1 MTDRLAAWLEELDRQ
16 PLPIPASHYAGLH
29 AALSDSRRSLR
40 EIADQLQGSPTLALS
55 ILREAN
61 RAESARD
68 NPAESLEVALSR
80 LGLARASQLL
90 KTLPS
95 IQDAEMPR
103 VLGQML
109 LISQHAMQQAS
120 GLFGARLAR
129 LWQEIHWGSLLTMAP
144 VWALANARP
153 QLLEQWQQ
161 RVLVQGE
168 PTLRVERELLGM
180 RLLPICLA
188 LAERWRLPQWVIQGY
203 RLLACDRRLLV
214 RALRIA
220 RDHQSPLLQQQ
231 QLDAQPDLARW
242 LTQPANCT
250 LLANGL
256 AIAAHQSWDG
266 PHMLRWQRLTG
277 LYLGQPLTEVQQQVH
292 MLAAQSARLHARPPL
307 WHPAVALIWPWQASR
322 WRAEAAPPPPP
333 SAEALAEW
341 RQHCAELLREPRPFS
356 NVVQLTACAR
366 DALRACG
373 LQRMLLLVAD
383 RTQVHVLAQ
392 QSAGLEPGQ
401 EKLQLE
407 IASSPLLKKL
417 FQQPALLRIGPNN
430 QDQLLPALGEPL
442 RQLFPGPHL
451 LLRSL
456 GNGSRVV
463 MLVLADL
470 GGQPFSDL
478 HAQAFAKTAQ
488 CTERAIQQFGSQRH
502 TE

>member
-1 MTDRLAAWLEELDRQ
+1 MLSVASRKTIVRILEKPVRRLADTEPDTHDR
-16 PLPIPASHYAGLH
+16 PPRRLARRARPATLPIPASHYAGLH

-322 WRAEAAPPPPP
+322 WRAEAAPRRRPRRKPWP
-333 SAEALAEW
+333 SGGSIAPSCSAS
-341 RQHCAELLREPRPFS
+341 P
-356 NVVQLTACAR
+356 AR
-366 DALRACG
+366 
-373 LQRMLLLVAD
+373 
-383 RTQVHVLAQ
+383 
-392 QSAGLEPGQ
+392 SATSC
-401 EKLQLE
+401 
-407 IASSPLLKKL
+407 SSPPV
-417 FQQPALLRIGPNN
+417 PAMRCAPAACKGCCCWWPIAHRYTCWRSRAPDSNRARRN
-430 QDQLLPALGEPL
+430 CNWRLPAA
-442 RQLFPGPHL
+442 R
-451 LLRSL
+451 
-456 GNGSRVV
+456 
-463 MLVLADL
+463 
-470 GGQPFSDL
+470 
-478 HAQAFAKTAQ
+478 
-488 CTERAIQQFGSQRH
+488 C
-502 TE
+502 

>member
-1 MTDRLAAWLEELDRQ
+1 RCLVGSEMCIRDR
-16 PLPIPASHYAGLH
+16 
-29 AALSDSRRSLR
+29 
-40 EIADQLQGSPTLALS
+40 
-55 ILREAN
+55 
-61 RAESARD
+61 
-68 NPAESLEVALSR
+68 
-80 LGLARASQLL
+80 
-90 KTLPS
+90 
-95 IQDAEMPR
+95 
-103 VLGQML
+103 
-109 LISQHAMQQAS
+109 
-120 GLFGARLAR
+120 
-129 LWQEIHWGSLLTMAP
+129 
-144 VWALANARP
+144 
-153 QLLEQWQQ
+153 
-161 RVLVQGE
+161 
-168 PTLRVERELLGM
+168 
-180 RLLPICLA
+180 
-188 LAERWRLPQWVIQGY
+188 
-203 RLLACDRRLLV
+203 
-214 RALRIA
+214 
-220 RDHQSPLLQQQ
+220 
-231 QLDAQPDLARW
+231 
-242 LTQPANCT
+242 
-250 LLANGL
+250 
-256 AIAAHQSWDG
+256 
-266 PHMLRWQRLTG
+266 
-277 LYLGQPLTEVQQQVH
+277 
-292 MLAAQSARLHARPPL
+292 
-307 WHPAVALIWPWQASR
+307 
-322 WRAEAAPPPPP
+322 
-333 SAEALAEW
+333 ALAEW
-341 RQHCAELLREPRPFS
+341 RQHCAELLREPSPFS

-488 CTERAIQQFGSQRH
+488 CTERAIQQFGRQRH

>member
-292 MLAAQSARLHARPPL
+292 MLAAQSAPARPAA
-307 WHPAVALIWPWQASR
+307 AVASGGGLDL
-322 WRAEAAPPPPP
+322 
-333 SAEALAEW
+333 ALAG
-341 RQHCAELLREPRPFS
+341 QPL
-356 NVVQLTACAR
+356 ACRSGAPAAALGGSPGR
-366 DALRACG
+366 VAAALRRVAPRAQPVQQRRAAHRLCPRCAARLR

-407 IASSPLLKKL
+407 IAGSPLLKKL

-488 CTERAIQQFGSQRH
+488 CTERAIQQFGRQRR

>member
-1 MTDRLAAWLEELDRQ
+1 MNRIRRGLLGSLLLSVASRKTIVRILESQFAASPTPSPTPMTDRLAAWLEELDRQ
-16 PLPIPASHYAGLH
+16 PPPIPASHYAGLH

-80 LGLARASQLL
+80 LGLSAREPTSEDPAEH
-90 KTLPS
+90 PGCG
-95 IQDAEMPR
+95 DAQGPR
-103 VLGQML
+103 ADAADQPARHAAGQRPVRRAPGQALAGNPLGQPAD
-109 LISQHAMQQAS
+109 HGS
-120 GLFGARLAR
+120 GLGAGQRPPAVA
-129 LWQEIHWGSLLTMAP
+129 GAMA
-144 VWALANARP
+144 ATRAGT
-153 QLLEQWQQ
+153 
-161 RVLVQGE
+161 GE

-214 RALRIA
+214 RAPRIA

-266 PHMLRWQRLTG
+266 RMLRWQRLTG
-277 LYLGQPLTEVQQQVH
+277 LYLGQPPDRSP
-292 MLAAQSARLHARPPL
+292 AAGAHARRAKRAPARPTA
-307 WHPAVALIWPWQASR
+307 AVASGGGLDLALAGQPLACRSG
-322 WRAEAAPPPPP
+322 APPPP

-341 RQHCAELLREPRPFS
+341 RQHCAELLREPSPFS

-373 LQRMLLLVAD
+373 LQGCCCWWPIAPRYTCWRSRAPD
-383 RTQVHVLAQ
+383 
-392 QSAGLEPGQ
+392 SNGPG
-401 EKLQLE
+401 E
-407 IASSPLLKKL
+407 IATGDCQRPAAEETV
-417 FQQPALLRIGPNN
+417 QQPALLRIGPNN
-430 QDQLLPALGEPL
+430 QDQLLPASANPCANCS
-442 RQLFPGPHL
+442 PGL
-451 LLRSL
+451 TCCCARW
-456 GNGSRVV
+456 
-463 MLVLADL
+463 A
-470 GGQPFSDL
+470 
-478 HAQAFAKTAQ
+478 TA
-488 CTERAIQQFGSQRH
+488 RGW
-502 TE
+502 

>member
-1 MTDRLAAWLEELDRQ
+1 M
-16 PLPIPASHYAGLH
+16 
-29 AALSDSRRSLR
+29 
-40 EIADQLQGSPTLALS
+40 
-55 ILREAN
+55 
-61 RAESARD
+61 
-68 NPAESLEVALSR
+68 
-80 LGLARASQLL
+80 
-90 KTLPS
+90 
-95 IQDAEMPR
+95 
-103 VLGQML
+103 
-109 LISQHAMQQAS
+109 AS
-120 GLFGARLAR
+120 GGGLD
-129 LWQEIHWGSLLTMAP
+129 
-144 VWALANARP
+144 
-153 QLLEQWQQ
+153 
-161 RVLVQGE
+161 
-168 PTLRVERELLGM
+168 
-180 RLLPICLA
+180 LA
-188 LAERWRLPQWVIQGY
+188 LA
-203 RLLACDRRLLV
+203 
-214 RALRIA
+214 
-220 RDHQSPLLQQQ
+220 
-231 QLDAQPDLARW
+231 
-242 LTQPANCT
+242 
-250 LLANGL
+250 
-256 AIAAHQSWDG
+256 
-266 PHMLRWQRLTG
+266 
-277 LYLGQPLTEVQQQVH
+277 GQPL
-292 MLAAQSARLHARPPL
+292 ACRSGA
-307 WHPAVALIWPWQASR
+307 
-322 WRAEAAPPPPP
+322 PPPP

-341 RQHCAELLREPRPFS
+341 RQHCAELLREPSPFS

-407 IASSPLLKKL
+407 IAGSPLLKKL

-488 CTERAIQQFGSQRH
+488 CTERAIQQFGRQRR

>member
-277 LYLGQPLTEVQQQVH
+277 LVPGPAADRSPAAGAHARRAKRAPARPAAAVASGGGLDLALAGQPLACRSGT
-292 MLAAQSARLHARPPL
+292 
-307 WHPAVALIWPWQASR
+307 
-322 WRAEAAPPPPP
+322 PPPP

-341 RQHCAELLREPRPFS
+341 RQHCAELLREPSPFS

-442 RQLFPGPHL
+442 RQLFP
-451 LLRSL
+451 
-456 GNGSRVV
+456 
-463 MLVLADL
+463 DL
-470 GGQPFSDL
+470 TCRC
-478 HAQAFAKTAQ
+478 ARWATA
-488 CTERAIQQFGSQRH
+488 RGW
-502 TE
+502 

>member
-256 AIAAHQSWDG
+256 AIAAHQSLGRAAHAALAAPDRPVPG
-266 PHMLRWQRLTG
+266 PAADRSPAAGAHARRAKRAPARPAAAVASGGG
-277 LYLGQPLTEVQQQVH
+277 LDLALAGQPLACRSGT
-292 MLAAQSARLHARPPL
+292 
-307 WHPAVALIWPWQASR
+307 
-322 WRAEAAPPPPP
+322 PPPP

-341 RQHCAELLREPRPFS
+341 RQHCAELLREPSPFS
-356 NVVQLTACAR
+356 NVVQPPPVPAMRCAPAACKGCCCWWPIAPRYTCWRSRAPDSNRAR
-366 DALRACG
+366 RNCNW
-373 LQRMLLLVAD
+373 R
-383 RTQVHVLAQ
+383 
-392 QSAGLEPGQ
+392 
-401 EKLQLE
+401 
-407 IASSPLLKKL
+407 
-417 FQQPALLRIGPNN
+417 
-430 QDQLLPALGEPL
+430 LPAA
-442 RQLFPGPHL
+442 R
-451 LLRSL
+451 
-456 GNGSRVV
+456 
-463 MLVLADL
+463 
-470 GGQPFSDL
+470 
-478 HAQAFAKTAQ
+478 
-488 CTERAIQQFGSQRH
+488 C
-502 TE
+502 

>member
-168 PTLRVERELLGM
+168 PTLRVERELLGIACC
-180 RLLPICLA
+180 RSA
-188 LAERWRLPQWVIQGY
+188 WRWPNAGGY
-203 RLLACDRRLLV
+203 RSGSSR
-214 RALRIA
+214 
-220 RDHQSPLLQQQ
+220 
-231 QLDAQPDLARW
+231 
-242 LTQPANCT
+242 
-250 LLANGL
+250 
-256 AIAAHQSWDG
+256 AIACSPATVVCWFEPCVS
-266 PHMLRWQRLTG
+266 PATI
-277 LYLGQPLTEVQQQVH
+277 
-292 MLAAQSARLHARPPL
+292 SRPCSSNSNSMPSPIS
-307 WHPAVALIWPWQASR
+307 PA
-322 WRAEAAPPPPP
+322 
-333 SAEALAEW
+333 
-341 RQHCAELLREPRPFS
+341 
-356 NVVQLTACAR
+356 
-366 DALRACG
+366 G
-373 LQRMLLLVAD
+373 
-383 RTQVHVLAQ
+383 
-392 QSAGLEPGQ
+392 
-401 EKLQLE
+401 
-407 IASSPLLKKL
+407 
-417 FQQPALLRIGPNN
+417 
-430 QDQLLPALGEPL
+430 
-442 RQLFPGPHL
+442 
-451 LLRSL
+451 
-456 GNGSRVV
+456 
-463 MLVLADL
+463 
-470 GGQPFSDL
+470 
-478 HAQAFAKTAQ
+478 
-488 CTERAIQQFGSQRH
+488 
-502 TE
+502 

>member
-307 WHPAVALIWPWQASR
+307 WHPAVALIWPWQ
-322 WRAEAAPPPPP
+322 
-333 SAEALAEW
+333 
-341 RQHCAELLREPRPFS
+341 FS

-488 CTERAIQQFGSQRH
+488 CTERAIQQFGRQRR

>member
-341 RQHCAELLREPRPFS
+341 RQHCAELLREPSPFS

-366 DALRACG
+366 DALLACG

-383 RTQVHVLAQ
+383 RTQVYVLAQ

-401 EKLQLE
+401 AKLQLE
-407 IASSPLLKKL
+407 IAGSPLLKKL

-488 CTERAIQQFGSQRH
+488 CTERAIQQFGRQRR

>member
-168 PTLRVERELLGM
+168 PTLRVERE
-180 RLLPICLA
+180 
-188 LAERWRLPQWVIQGY
+188 
-203 RLLACDRRLLV
+203 
-214 RALRIA
+214 
-220 RDHQSPLLQQQ
+220 
-231 QLDAQPDLARW
+231 
-242 LTQPANCT
+242 
-250 LLANGL
+250 
-256 AIAAHQSWDG
+256 
-266 PHMLRWQRLTG
+266 
-277 LYLGQPLTEVQQQVH
+277 
-292 MLAAQSARLHARPPL
+292 
-307 WHPAVALIWPWQASR
+307 
-322 WRAEAAPPPPP
+322 
-333 SAEALAEW
+333 
-341 RQHCAELLREPRPFS
+341 
-356 NVVQLTACAR
+356 
-366 DALRACG
+366 
-373 LQRMLLLVAD
+373 
-383 RTQVHVLAQ
+383 
-392 QSAGLEPGQ
+392 
-401 EKLQLE
+401 
-407 IASSPLLKKL
+407 
-417 FQQPALLRIGPNN
+417 
-430 QDQLLPALGEPL
+430 
-442 RQLFPGPHL
+442 
-451 LLRSL
+451 
-456 GNGSRVV
+456 
-463 MLVLADL
+463 
-470 GGQPFSDL
+470 
-478 HAQAFAKTAQ
+478 
-488 CTERAIQQFGSQRH
+488 
-502 TE
+502 

>member
-1 MTDRLAAWLEELDRQ
+1 
-16 PLPIPASHYAGLH
+16 
-29 AALSDSRRSLR
+29 
-40 EIADQLQGSPTLALS
+40 
-55 ILREAN
+55 
-61 RAESARD
+61 
-68 NPAESLEVALSR
+68 
-80 LGLARASQLL
+80 
-90 KTLPS
+90 
-95 IQDAEMPR
+95 
-103 VLGQML
+103 
-109 LISQHAMQQAS
+109 
-120 GLFGARLAR
+120 
-129 LWQEIHWGSLLTMAP
+129 
-144 VWALANARP
+144 
-153 QLLEQWQQ
+153 
-161 RVLVQGE
+161 
-168 PTLRVERELLGM
+168 
-180 RLLPICLA
+180 
-188 LAERWRLPQWVIQGY
+188 
-203 RLLACDRRLLV
+203 
-214 RALRIA
+214 
-220 RDHQSPLLQQQ
+220 QQ

-341 RQHCAELLREPRPFS
+341 RQHCAELLREPSPFS

-488 CTERAIQQFGSQRH
+488 CTERAIQQFGRQRR

>member
-1 MTDRLAAWLEELDRQ
+1 MLSVASRKTIVRILEKPVRRLADTEPDTHDR
-16 PLPIPASHYAGLH
+16 PPRRLARRARPATLPIPASHYAGLH

-322 WRAEAAPPPPP
+322 WRAEAAPRRRPRRKPWP
-333 SAEALAEW
+333 SGGSIAPSCSAS
-341 RQHCAELLREPRPFS
+341 P
-356 NVVQLTACAR
+356 AR
-366 DALRACG
+366 
-373 LQRMLLLVAD
+373 
-383 RTQVHVLAQ
+383 
-392 QSAGLEPGQ
+392 SATWC
-401 EKLQLE
+401 
-407 IASSPLLKKL
+407 SSPPV
-417 FQQPALLRIGPNN
+417 PAMRCAPAACKGCCCWWPIAPRYTCWRSRAPDSNRARRN
-430 QDQLLPALGEPL
+430 CNWRLPAA
-442 RQLFPGPHL
+442 R
-451 LLRSL
+451 
-456 GNGSRVV
+456 
-463 MLVLADL
+463 
-470 GGQPFSDL
+470 
-478 HAQAFAKTAQ
+478 
-488 CTERAIQQFGSQRH
+488 C
-502 TE
+502 

>member
-80 LGLARASQLL
+80 LGLGRASQLL

-292 MLAAQSARLHARPPL
+292 MLAAQSAPARPAA
-307 WHPAVALIWPWQASR
+307 AVASGGGLDL
-322 WRAEAAPPPPP
+322 
-333 SAEALAEW
+333 ALAG
-341 RQHCAELLREPRPFS
+341 QPL
-356 NVVQLTACAR
+356 ACRSGTPAAALGGSPGR
-366 DALRACG
+366 VAAALRRVAPRAQPVQQRGAAHRLCPRCAAR
-373 LQRMLLLVAD
+373 LRPARMLLLVAD

-488 CTERAIQQFGSQRH
+488 CTERAIQQFGRQRR